1 MWIHLLTLG
10 LIDGGGSS
18 VTVDTKVG
26 GDDAFHEHQGWN
38 KRAWKRQKDRED
50 AIAGTI
56 EETYQRMM
64 GIAPNPVVVAEIRK
78 QAPVTLAKPDYSQY
92 WEFVAWLEGQIKEA
106 EQYREARHAEYLA
119 ELDDEEALLLLI

>member
-18 VTVDTKVG
+18 VTADTKVG
-26 GDDAFHEHQGWN
+26 GDDAFHEHKHQGWN

-50 AIAGTI
+50 AIAETI
-56 EETYQRMM
+56 EATYRRIM
-64 GIAPNPVVVAEIRK
+64 GIAPDPVVVAEIRRETPT
-78 QAPVTLAKPDYSQY
+78 QLAAPDYTQY
-92 WEFVAWLEGQIKEA
+92 GEFVAWLEGQIAEA
-106 EQYREARHAEYLA
+106 EKYRADIES